1 MLLPHNVLG
10 WALIEVLPR
19 GTVTKY
25 HELLHSVQSYRAD
38 KALSMDKLWRCLS
51 LYMDY
56 CATQATASA
65 ECVEPAAVDQAAD
78 ESAEA
83 SIAVDQAADESADA
97 AAESAEQ
104 DKPDAKQPA
113 AEADDAAAEE
123 VASAEAGDAVIS
135 EGAESAEAEAGLT
148 ADAAA
153 EEVAPA
159 GTDTQQV
166 DSSVNVCQCV
176 ALIPMTHSYICHNC
190 ATAFQST
197 CLKRQ
202 AVHRDDS

>member
-1 MLLPHNVLG
+1 M
-10 WALIEVLPR
+10 
-19 GTVTKY
+19 Y
-25 HELLHSVQSYRAD
+25 HDMSLAAQSYRAD

-51 LYMDY
+51 VYMDY
-56 CATQATASA
+56 CATHATASA
-65 ECVEPAAVDQAAD
+65 EAVEPAAVDQAAY
-78 ESAEA
+78 
-83 SIAVDQAADESADA
+83 ESADA

-190 ATAFQST
+190 ATAFQSRY
-197 CLKRQ
+197 LKRQ

>member
-1 MLLPHNVLG
+1 VLG
-10 WALIEVLPR
+10 WALIEVLPHD
-19 GTVTKY
+19 TVAMY
-25 HELLHSVQSYRAD
+25 HDMLNAAQSYRAD

-78 ESAEA
+78 ESA
-83 SIAVDQAADESADA
+83 DA
-97 AAESAEQ
+97 AAEFAEQ
-104 DKPDAKQPA
+104 DKPDAEQPA

-123 VASAEAGDAVIS
+123 VALAEADDAAIS
-135 EGAESAEAEAGLT
+135 EGAESAEAEVGLT

-153 EEVAPA
+153 EEVASA

-166 DSSVNVCQCV
+166 DSSVTLPCSNTYDTQ
-176 ALIPMTHSYICHNC
+176 LHMSQLHHS
-190 ATAFQST
+190 
-197 CLKRQ
+197 L
-202 AVHRDDS
+202 